1 LRYVLAL
8 AYRWYGRWLTARV
21 FPLDDSEPTPAHT
34 LRDGRDFVPAPPLVV
49 FGHHFASIAGLGPL
63 LGPAIAVILGLGSC
77 AAVDCAGVHL
87 RWGSA

>member
-1 LRYVLAL
+1 MLLAL

-49 FGHHFASIAGLGPL
+49 FGHHFASIAGWDRCWVPRLP
-63 LGPAIAVILGLGSC
+63 
-77 AAVDCAGVHL
+77 
-87 RWGSA
+87 